1 MKWNCATPPPK
12 KNSGYLRQVCLQAV
26 FSISGLRYAVG
37 EGYVDIVELVPH
49 VVGRGVQQD
58 LDLVPELVGGGTFAL
73 REQDVVVR
81 ELGPRVRQRE
91 SDGGGEKIT

>member
-1 MKWNCATPPPK
+1 M
-12 KNSGYLRQVCLQAV
+12 CLQAV
-26 FSISGLRYAVG
+26 FSISGLRYAVCK
-37 EGYVDIVELVPH
+37 GYVDIVELVPH

-58 LDLVPELVGGGTFAL
+58 LDLVPELVGGGTLAL

-91 SDGGGEKIT
+91 SDGGE